1 MQLQTVL
8 RYLCI
13 YDINFI
19 TIFLKLKKIAY
30 SIMVSSSQRKFL
42 GAPDHSAD

>member
-19 TIFLKLKKIAY
+19 TIFLKLKKNCI
-30 SIMVSSSQRKFL
+30 
-42 GAPDHSAD
+42 